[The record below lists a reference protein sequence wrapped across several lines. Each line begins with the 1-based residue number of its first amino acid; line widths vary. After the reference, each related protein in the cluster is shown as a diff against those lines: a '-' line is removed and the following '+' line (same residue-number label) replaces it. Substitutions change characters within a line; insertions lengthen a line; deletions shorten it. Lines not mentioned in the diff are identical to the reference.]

1 MSLVSFLTAFNT
13 RVSTLTERYYYGSI
27 VPENVKLPYAWGRY
41 SLTNDVEKLED
52 FMIDIDVIDNNPDCT
67 DIETIVQNIDG
78 DGDIANPSGMNYYR
92 YSSGGISFRCFR
104 VNRLAL
110 DSIDENIV
118 RRQLR
123 YRVRT
128 KL

>member
-1 MSLVSFLTAFNT
+1 MSMVSFLTAFNSK
-13 RVSTLTERYYYGSI
+13 VSELTPRYYYGSI
-27 VPENVKLPYAWGRY
+27 VSESVKLPYAWGKY
-41 SLTNDVEKLED
+41 GITNDIEDLED

-67 DIETIVQNIDG
+67 DIENIVQSIDG
-78 DGDIANPSGMNYYR
+78 DGNKSNPSGMNYFR

-104 VNRLAL
+104 VSRLSL
-110 DSIDENIV
+110 DSIDEGIV

-123 YRVRT
+123 YRVRV